1 MPENTRH
8 IAALMLTL
16 TLGFGVAACSE
27 QTPKASEPQ
36 AGAGA
41 GAGASATAG
50 GGSGGNYEGFIDEVS
65 CQVVRGWA
73 WNPAQPDAAVTIE
86 LYDGERLLKT
96 IAADQFRPDL
106 RDGGK
111 GNGNH
116 VFHEATPAALKDGRM
131 HEVRVVIKGTSQALK
146 PAAGVTASVTCAP
159 TGT

>member
-1 MPENTRH
+1 MPETTRR
-8 IAALMLTL
+8 ITAITFILALGLS
-16 TLGFGVAACSE
+16 VAACSE

-41 GAGASATAG
+41 GAGASG
-50 GGSGGNYEGFIDEVS
+50 GGGNYEGFIDEVS

-86 LYDGERLLKT
+86 LYDGDRLVHT
-96 IAADQFRPDL
+96 VAADQFRPDL

-116 VFHEATPAALKDGRM
+116 VFHETTPAAFKDGKM
-131 HEVRVVIKGTSQALK
+131 HEVRAVIKGTSQALK
-146 PAAGVTASVTCAP
+146 PAAGITASLTCAP
-159 TGT
+159 SGT